1 VERCSVA
8 EQRDEVAP
16 LQRRDY
22 AHSRFW
28 HETDIPCEPTNVCSW
43 GKSGR
48 AADITTMTEVD
59 PEPKKTHAEILHR
72 TNPLRTEVCYPLFVA
87 SAQS

>member
-1 VERCSVA
+1 
-8 EQRDEVAP
+8 
-16 LQRRDY
+16 
-22 AHSRFW
+22 
-28 HETDIPCEPTNVCSW
+28 
-43 GKSGR
+43 
-48 AADITTMTEVD
+48 MTEVD